1 MKRNIMLAG
10 KYHTGMENGIK
21 IKVKMEYFRE
31 FCAILSI
38 SWQIAKKKINYFCVS
53 NMLNF

>member
-1 MKRNIMLAG
+1 MKRNITLAG